1 MTPTGLTCTWT
12 TPEEATAHVSV
23 AGDLEFATTGT
34 LLRLVTDR
42 LAGHPGIREVRLDC
56 GEIGFCDSSGLS
68 ELMKVLRV
76 VTDAGARLHLDNRQP
91 ALERLLTRTGTAAY
105 LTGEAADS
113 RARRDS

>member
-1 MTPTGLTCTWT
+1 MTTGLTCTWT
-12 TPEEATAHVSV
+12 TPEEGRAHVTI

-42 LAGHPGIREVRLDC
+42 LAGHPGVREVRLDC
-56 GEIGFCDSSGLS
+56 GAIGFCDSSGLS

-76 VTDAGARLHLDNRQP
+76 VADAGARLRLDNRQA

-105 LTGEAADS
+105 LTGDAPDS